1 MSEAPV
7 TPPPTPTGP
16 QDPEAAK
23 ARGPAYR
30 SIADGELLHT
40 WSLKDYF
47 ASLNTVLRLPTKP
60 RPKPDAEHT
69 TKPAFSLPSLPDIR
83 LPKMVVAGSI
93 VLSVAVLVIRPIMLS
108 ASRADAASL
117 AAAVG
122 VWEAESG
129 RYAGRMFELGTTSI
143 AFRTSAKS
151 PDYTWHRIAD
161 LEVAPARDSTL
172 YTLHYEQDGKL
183 AEFGFWLIPGKNPVI
198 RVTHQGGTNW
208 KKTPYE
214 PIAKPR

>member
-1 MSEAPV
+1 MSEAPT
-7 TPPPTPTGP
+7 TPP
-16 QDPEAAK
+16 QDQEAAK
-23 ARGPAYR
+23 ARGPSYR

-47 ASLNTVLRLPTKP
+47 ASLNTVLRLPSK
-60 RPKPDAEHT
+60 PKP
-69 TKPAFSLPSLPDIR
+69 KPNPEEAAKQAFSLPSLPNIR
-83 LPKMVVAGSI
+83 LPKMVVAGSV
-93 VLSVAVLVIRPIMLS
+93 VLSLAVLVVRPIMLS

-122 VWEAESG
+122 VWEAEGG
-129 RYAGRMFELGTTSI
+129 RYAGRMFELGTNSI
-143 AFRTSAKS
+143 AFRTSAQS
-151 PDYTWHRIAD
+151 PDYTWHKIAD

-183 AEFGFWLIPGKNPVI
+183 AEFGFWLIPGKAPLI